1 MSSGRGVGC
10 VATADRLN
18 FHRLRHGP
26 TIGAVTKSV
35 RLCVALSLAGLLL
48 PTPASLASV
57 APRVVGGTNASG
69 SMFRAVVQIQTTG
82 NQLCTGTLISDQWVL
97 TAGHCIA
104 DRATIAGGA
113 TSQNQLRSLGG
124 ATGIRHPDYLDANN
138 MVRMDVGLYRLDSRT
153 TLGSNVPAL
162 ASVSESWAW
171 APGAPVTLAGW
182 GRTVVGGGAS
192 PTLQTTTLTVLS
204 DPDCAE
210 RDRIEGIVFEAS
222 SSMCVNANGSSA
234 CEGDSGGPSYA
245 ALGATLVQVG
255 ITSYGIE
262 GCAKH
267 AVQVWLP
274 GVVTWI
280 RSVTKLPLG
289 GTANNGMIPAVVRSF
304 GMDRYESAAATAGSW
319 ESTSTVFLATGGNF
333 PDSLAA
339 GAAAARLG
347 APLLLVSAT
356 SVPESTELQLRR
368 LKPTTIYVAGGPAA
382 VSEAV
387 LAQVQS
393 ITGVTPVRRFGQ
405 DRYETGESLTRL
417 AWDSMPSSTVWVAS
431 GRNFVDPL
439 IASAAGAVYGQPFLL
454 VDGRNALSAT
464 QVDLVRSLGVTQ
476 FKVVGLADAV
486 TATLIDDLKKLGTV
500 TVFNLSDASRRSASV
515 WSSLPSAASVS
526 VATSLNFPDALSA
539 VPYLVRGTPSPLF
552 LVPGTCV
559 PKEVKP
565 EIARLGPGRMNI
577 FGGPAAVGLGVE
589 GLTQC

>member
-1 MSSGRGVGC
+1 MRIRIA
-10 VATADRLN
+10 ATAFLV
-18 FHRLRHGP
+18 FVSCVV
-26 TIGAVTKSV
+26 GAQASAHSV
-35 RLCVALSLAGLLL
+35 N
-48 PTPASLASV
+48 
-57 APRVVGGTNASG
+57 PRVVGGVGASG
-69 SMFRAVVQIQTTG
+69 SLYRAVVRIQTAS
-82 NQLCTGTLISDQWVL
+82 NQLCTGSLISDQWVL
-97 TAGHCIA
+97 TAGHCIEG
-104 DRATIAGGA
+104 RAEIFGGS
-113 TSQNQLRSLGG
+113 TTVSGLKFLGG
-124 ATGIRHPDYLDANN
+124 ATGIRHPDYLDTGAL
-138 MVRMDVGLYRLDSRT
+138 VRMDVGLYRLDTKT

-162 ASVSESWAW
+162 ASVGDAWAW
-171 APGAPVTLAGW
+171 AAGTQVSLAGW
-182 GRTVVGGGAS
+182 GRTVAGGGAA
-192 PTLQTTTLTVLS
+192 TVLQTATLAVLG
-204 DPDCAE
+204 DADCAE
-210 RDRIEGIVFEAS
+210 RDRVEGIVFEAS
-222 SSMCVNANGSSA
+222 SAMCINAAGASA

-245 ALGATLVQVG
+245 VLGASVVQVG
-255 ITSYGIE
+255 VTSYGID

-267 AVQVWLP
+267 AVQAWVP

-289 GTANNGMIPAVVRSF
+289 GAANTGTIPAVVRSF
-304 GMDRYESAAATAGSW
+304 GMDRYESASATAGSW
-319 ESTSTVFLATGGNF
+319 EAANTVFLATGGNF

-387 LAQVQS
+387 LGQVQA
-393 ITGVTPVRRFGQ
+393 ITGVAPIRRFGQ

-417 AWDSMPSSTVWVAS
+417 AWESTPSTTVWVAS

-464 QVDLVRSLGVTQ
+464 QADLVRSLGATQ

-500 TVFNLSDASRRSASV
+500 TAFNLTDASRRSASV
-515 WSSLPSAASVS
+515 WSGLPSAASVS

-539 VPYLVRGTPSPLF
+539 VPFLVRGTPSPLF

-565 EIARLGPGRMNI
+565 EIARLAPTRMNI

-589 GLTQC
+589 GLAQC